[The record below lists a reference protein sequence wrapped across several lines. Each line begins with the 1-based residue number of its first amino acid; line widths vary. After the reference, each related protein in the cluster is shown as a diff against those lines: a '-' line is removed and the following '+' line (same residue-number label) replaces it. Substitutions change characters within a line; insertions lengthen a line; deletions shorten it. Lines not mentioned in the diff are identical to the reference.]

1 MSEIENH
8 QAVAAL
14 PVASVL
20 ADVRAALA
28 AHGSA
33 VLVAPPGAGKT
44 TVVPLALADES
55 WLAGGRLVILE
66 PRRLAARAAAERMA
80 HLLGEGG
87 AGGRVG
93 FRVRGETRVGP
104 ATRVE
109 VVTEGILTRMLQ
121 SDPSLEGVGLI
132 AFDEFH
138 ERSVHADLGLALA
151 LHSRS
156 LLRPDLRILVMSAT
170 LDPVPVAALLGDAP
184 IVTSEG
190 RSFPVETRWRK
201 QPIPGVGGARLESV
215 VAAAVERAL
224 EEEQGDVLAFLPGA
238 GEIRH
243 TERRLADRGLGP
255 AVVVR
260 PLFGDLARGEQD
272 AAIAA
277 SRPGQRKVVLA
288 TSIAETSLTI
298 EGVRIVIDSGLMRV
312 PRFDPGTGL
321 TRLATVRVTRDAA
334 DQRRGRAGR
343 TAPGLCYRLW
353 TRAEERGLVRRRTP
367 EILEADLAPLA
378 LELAGWGADPAHLR
392 WLDPPPAAAFA
403 QAMELL
409 VELEAVDEA
418 GAATTHGRQLARLG
432 VHPRLGHMMLRGR
445 ELGLEPLACDLAA
458 ILTERDILRGEG
470 RAPDADLRLR
480 VEALRRRGGGFQTDR
495 GALRRVEREAQR
507 LRQALSGGRAGQ
519 RPQSTGREDV
529 DGHTGVLVALAYP
542 DRVGRRREGERGR
555 FVLRNG
561 RGARFAE
568 PQPLEGA
575 DWIVAAEVEGRGTEA
590 RIFRAAPLDLEAIE
604 THFGEQIR
612 EVEEVFWDG
621 AAGRVVAGRRRTL
634 GVLTLSEAPHPAP
647 EPAAVA
653 AALIAG
659 VRDDGVD
666 ALPWSPET
674 RQLRDRLAFMH
685 ELEPKEWPDVS
696 DATLV
701 ATLEDWLMPFV
712 AGLKRRTELRRVD
725 FAAAL
730 LARVPW
736 ERARR
741 LDEMAPT
748 HLEVPSGSRVRI
760 DYSDPTAPALAVRLQ
775 EVFGLLETPRV
786 GGDRVPVT
794 MKLLSPA
801 QRPVQITRDLASF
814 WRDAYFQVRKD
825 LRGRYPKHHWP
836 DDPLAARPTR
846 RTRPRG

>member
-621 AAGRVVAGRRRTL
+621 AAGRVVARRRRTL

-685 ELEPKEWPDVS
+685 ELEPEEWPDVS

>member
-685 ELEPKEWPDVS
+685 ELEPEEWPDVS